1 MCSVPG
7 KICWNFVENSNMN
20 KAFLSLQTLLL
31 MATLGIAQS
40 NTHFSHSLE
49 TKANS
54 AKIWQIW
61 SDVPNWQQWDAG
73 LKSAELLGA
82 FAIGTKGKLIPD
94 KGPKSTFILT
104 ELVEG
109 KSYTFKTKL
118 PLGALHDKRYLE
130 EKEGKTYFT
139 HEVWFSGLSKVF
151 LAMHWGETIGAF
163 CQR

>member
-1 MCSVPG
+1 
-7 KICWNFVENSNMN
+7 
-20 KAFLSLQTLLL
+20 

-40 NTHFSHSLE
+40 NTHFSHTLE
-49 TKANS
+49 TRANP

-61 SDVPNWQQWDAG
+61 SDVPNWKQWDTG
-73 LKSAELLGA
+73 LKSAELGGA

-94 KGPKSTFILT
+94 KGPKSSFILT

-118 PLGALHDKRYLE
+118 PLGALHVKRFLE

-139 HEVWFSGLSKVF
+139 HEVWFSGLSKGIFGSALGKNYRRILPEVM
-151 LAMHWGETIGAF
+151 ARIREIAE
-163 CQR
+163 QEII